1 MEVGG
6 PQRDAVARVVADVD
20 RLVDRIDRLHRMP
33 FVRAA
38 NRFVDNNDA
47 LVSLRQTNLNGD
59 SSFSLSFL
67 LYFFLCIFFF
77 WLSVP
82 LRFAF
87 FLWFSLVGFF
97 FFTRRA
103 ATLGLW
109 KKKETEHNSNDGSK
123 KKKPN
128 KNQNKSETNRN
139 GAGRLTAAL
148 SLSACAAASRRR
160 CRRDLRRRRRLE
172 LRPTNVGDRWRILA
186 TIGDLWSCAIFCRCF

>member
-97 FFTRRA
+97 FLHAPRGHFG
-103 ATLGLW
+103 TL
-109 KKKETEHNSNDGSK
+109 KKKRNGTQQQRRVK
-123 KKKPN
+123 KKKTKQKP
-128 KNQNKSETNRN
+128 KQKRN
-139 GAGRLTAAL
+139 
-148 SLSACAAASRRR
+148 
-160 CRRDLRRRRRLE
+160 E
-172 LRPTNVGDRWRILA
+172 
-186 TIGDLWSCAIFCRCF
+186 